1 MFRVLAGYGCNMAGL
16 RSRSHNVFVTNNG
29 ITNDETVL
37 ETDKNITHGMNKLE
51 IALSAN
57 VAKFSA

>member
-1 MFRVLAGYGCNMAGL
+1 MAGL
-16 RSRSHNVFVTNNG
+16 RIRSHNVFETNNG

-37 ETDKNITHGMNKLE
+37 KTDKNITHGMNRLE

-57 VAKFSA
+57 VA